1 MSRIH
6 RYAEKFSALSSLA
19 MSPVRRSWAWEGLR
33 THRLGLERKPRDGQ
47 RTALFITSSI
57 EICRS
62 QVHPFFFYRRQIEAS
77 HGYAFHQIDI
87 ERFQARRDEVPA
99 DIVVVQPWFQLG
111 ADGISRLLED
121 VRRRCSP
128 RRLVFLDSYAPTDLR
143 FASVVDPYVDF
154 YVKKHVLRDRTEY
167 GRPVIGDTNLTDY
180 YNKLYG
186 LHEAETRFEVPPGFF
201 EQKLLVGPSFATQD
215 WMLEEFLQGEL
226 PSGRRD
232 IDLHARL
239 ATRDGGWYG
248 AMRTDATERAE
259 KLTGVT
265 TLARERV
272 SPEAY
277 IEELKRSKI
286 CFSPFGFGEVA
297 WRDYEAVACGALLL
311 KPSMAHCETDPDI
324 FIAGKTYVPIQWDF
338 SDLEEKV
345 RYYLDHPEESREITQ
360 NAFAALRRYFREE
373 RFLRQMA
380 PLFTWR

>member
-1 MSRIH
+1 
-6 RYAEKFSALSSLA
+6 